1 MRENVQDADVE
12 TPSDLSFHPLDSKSD
27 SVLNNLFY
35 NNNQRGGEPPA
46 GADSS
51 TSAKHQRDGLPPSGN
66 LVKRTQQQE

>member
-1 MRENVQDADVE
+1 MRENVQDEDVE

-35 NNNQRGGEPPA
+35 NRGGEPPA

-51 TSAKHQRDGLPPSGN
+51 TGAKHQRDGLPPSGN
-66 LVKRTQQQE
+66 MVKRTQQQE